1 MKKLIIPSLLCGLL
15 LAIGVNSAFAQIQL
29 KEIKISSD
37 PTKAVV
43 SQKVAES
50 FAKLFKGA
58 EAPTWFA
65 VDKLYVVDFIMN
77 NQKNKA
83 EFTKNG
89 SLVYHMAFGN
99 EKQMPSDIR
108 NIVKSKYFDCVIN
121 STVRINYQEQNA
133 WLVNIEDAGRYMVV
147 RVLDGNM
154 DVWDSVKK
162 QDNVQKI
169 AADL

>member
-1 MKKLIIPSLLCGLL
+1 MKKLITPFLLSGLL
-15 LAIGVNSAFAQIQL
+15 LAIGVNSAFAQIHL
-29 KEIKISSD
+29 KEVTISSD
-37 PTKAVV
+37 QTKAVV
-43 SQKVAES
+43 SQKVTES

-58 EAPTWFA
+58 QAPVWFA

-89 SLVYHMAFGN
+89 SLVYHMTFGN

-108 NIVKSKYFDCVIN
+108 EIVKSKYYDCVIS
-121 STVRINYQEQNA
+121 STVKINYQEQNA
-133 WLVNIEDAGRYMVV
+133 WLVNIENAGRYMVV
-147 RVLDGNM
+147 RVLDGSL
-154 DVWDSVKK
+154 DVWDSVEK
-162 QDNVQKI
+162 QDKGQKM